1 MNPKF
6 LDEFHTPPSPYRG
19 APFWA
24 WNGRLEPAE
33 LRRQI
38 RVMHRMGL
46 GGFFMHSRVGLATPY
61 LADEW
66 FECVGACIDE
76 AEKLDMQA
84 WLYDE
89 DRWPSGAAGGLVT
102 RNPRFRQRAVVMR
115 RLTRPRDLTWDRDV
129 LAAFTARVRGNAAT
143 GVKRLARGRR
153 PGRLAQGD
161 SILVFRV
168 EVSQPSSWYNGQT
181 YLDTLSHEAVREFIR
196 VTHKAYEKRCG
207 GALGRRVPGIFTD
220 EPNHGRRMSGDVS
233 PALGGAAGGI
243 SAPWTQKLPQVFRKR
258 YRYDVVARLPE
269 VFLDVDGRPFTP
281 ARLDYHDCV
290 THLFVDAFARQIGE
304 WCDRTGMQHTGHVL
318 CEETLAS
325 QTSVVGAGM
334 RFYEHMQ
341 APGIDILTEYQ
352 REYDT
357 AKQVSSVARQF
368 GRTWRLTETYGC
380 TGWDFPFAG
389 HKAVGDWQA
398 ALGINLRCPHLAW
411 YTMEG
416 QAKRDYPASILD
428 QSPWWE
434 VYEKVEDYFARVH
447 VAMTRG
453 REVRDLLVIRPIES
467 MWALCRAGWQND
479 PAVAA
484 YDQAAIDL
492 RDTLL
497 GANID
502 FDYGDEDILAR
513 HGKVGRSG
521 GAATL
526 KVAGAAYKAA
536 VVPPMLTIG
545 KTTLALLERFRKA
558 GGTVVFAGAPAAHVD
573 GKPASGAEELASA
586 CTRTS
591 ARGARLVKAVE
602 PTCRRVSIADAAGN
616 ELRPAL
622 HLLREDRDAFYLFV
636 CNTGHD
642 YTRGLKGVRDRGVR
656 LRTVDLPDVR
666 VSGPADCR
674 GQPLELDTETGKV
687 FAADARRRGSGWE
700 VRTSLAPLGSRVF
713 VFPKSASRKVP
724 PRRRKMKTVRKQTL
738 AGARWN
744 IALSEEN
751 NLVLDRPRF
760 RIDGGRPRAADD
772 VLEADHAVRDALGI
786 PRRGGQMVQPWM
798 RPPADPGK
806 HVAVT
811 LNYTFDVRA
820 IPSGALFLALEQPHR
835 YRVAVNGLPVNTDAD
850 AGWWVDRSL
859 RRLPVDPAVLRLG
872 TNDITL
878 ACDYDADHPGLEIIY
893 LLGAFGTKVQG
904 TRVTMTRPPAAL
916 AIGNWVKQGLAFYG
930 GSVTYRRTI
939 RPRRRGVQ
947 RVFVCVPEYRGV
959 GVRILVDGQPAG
971 VIAWQ
976 PNEIDITD
984 FLGAGTAELGIQ
996 VLGHRR
1002 NSHGPLHQKATHPR
1016 WTGPDRYG
1024 VEQAEYNLVP
1034 CGLMAPPQLV
1044 VRA

>member
-1 MNPKF
+1 
-6 LDEFHTPPSPYRG
+6 
-19 APFWA
+19 
-24 WNGRLEPAE
+24 
-33 LRRQI
+33 
-38 RVMHRMGL
+38 
-46 GGFFMHSRVGLATPY
+46 
-61 LADEW
+61 
-66 FECVGACIDE
+66 
-76 AEKLDMQA
+76 
-84 WLYDE
+84 
-89 DRWPSGAAGGLVT
+89 
-102 RNPRFRQRAVVMR
+102 
-115 RLTRPRDLTWDRDV
+115 
-129 LAAFTARVRGNAAT
+129 
-143 GVKRLARGRR
+143 
-153 PGRLAQGD
+153 
-161 SILVFRV
+161 
-168 EVSQPSSWYNGQT
+168 
-181 YLDTLSHEAVREFIR
+181 
-196 VTHKAYEKRCG
+196 
-207 GALGRRVPGIFTD
+207 
-220 EPNHGRRMSGDVS
+220 
-233 PALGGAAGGI
+233 
-243 SAPWTQKLPQVFRKR
+243 
-258 YRYDVVARLPE
+258 
-269 VFLDVDGRPFTP
+269 
-281 ARLDYHDCV
+281 
-290 THLFVDAFARQIGE
+290 
-304 WCDRTGMQHTGHVL
+304 
-318 CEETLAS
+318 
-325 QTSVVGAGM
+325 
-334 RFYEHMQ
+334 
-341 APGIDILTEYQ
+341 
-352 REYDT
+352 
-357 AKQVSSVARQF
+357 
-368 GRTWRLTETYGC
+368 
-380 TGWDFPFAG
+380 
-389 HKAVGDWQA
+389 
-398 ALGINLRCPHLAW
+398 
-411 YTMEG
+411 
-416 QAKRDYPASILD
+416 
-428 QSPWWE
+428 
-434 VYEKVEDYFARVH
+434 
-447 VAMTRG
+447 
-453 REVRDLLVIRPIES
+453 
-467 MWALCRAGWQND
+467 
-479 PAVAA
+479 
-484 YDQAAIDL
+484 
-492 RDTLL
+492 
-497 GANID
+497 
-502 FDYGDEDILAR
+502 
-513 HGKVGRSG
+513 
-521 GAATL
+521 
-526 KVAGAAYKAA
+526 
-536 VVPPMLTIG
+536 MLTIG

-666 VSGPADCR
+666 IKGPADCR
-674 GQPLELDTETGKV
+674 GQPLELDPETGKV